1 MKIDVLPPDINE
13 SKKDFT
19 VFQEKIKFGLA
30 AVKNV
35 GGTAIESIITNRN
48 TSGPFTSLFNLCER
62 IDLRKANRKVLE
74 SLIKCGALDSTGA
87 FRSQML
93 DVLDRAL
100 EQAQRIQK
108 DRLRKQTTMFDL
120 FSTAEET
127 ANHNGAFLPLPEWS
141 EEELLSY
148 EKESLGFY
156 ISRHP
161 LDQFKEYLLQY
172 TTVDSLS
179 ILNQPKDR
187 EISMG
192 GITHKIRE
200 INTRK
205 GDRMCFL
212 TLEDL
217 KGVIEVIVF
226 ADLYKTSSELLKND
240 QPLLV
245 TGKVTKEDDK
255 DTVKILASSI
265 IPLADAE
272 KRSPRVTHLT
282 FNARDIDTKHLHRLK
297 KIILSYPGDCQTML
311 HLLIPHKSETVL
323 SLGNEFKV
331 NPSPQF
337 VSELKTIFGAALHS
351 VQ

>member
-1 MKIDVLPPDINE
+1 
-13 SKKDFT
+13 
-19 VFQEKIKFGLA
+19 
-30 AVKNV
+30 
-35 GGTAIESIITNRN
+35 
-48 TSGPFTSLFNLCER
+48 
-62 IDLRKANRKVLE
+62 
-74 SLIKCGALDSTGA
+74 
-87 FRSQML
+87 ML

-120 FSTAEET
+120 FSTDEERT
-127 ANHNGAFLPLPEWS
+127 HHNGAFPPLPEWS
-141 EEELLSY
+141 EEELLSH

-161 LDQFKEYLLQY
+161 LDQFKEHLVQY
-172 TTVDSLS
+172 ATVDTLS

-187 EISMG
+187 EISIG

-226 ADLYKTSSELLKND
+226 ADLYKTASELLKND

-245 TGKVTKEDDK
+245 TGKVTKEEDN

-265 IPLADAE
+265 IPLAEAE
-272 KRSPRVTHLT
+272 KRSPRIAHLT
-282 FNARDIDTKHLHRLK
+282 LNANGINTQHLHRLK

-311 HLLIPHKSETVL
+311 HLRIPHKSETVL
-323 SLGNEFKV
+323 SLGSEFKV
-331 NPSPQF
+331 DPSPQF
-337 VSELKTIFGAALHS
+337 ISELKTIFGEALHS

>member
-1 MKIDVLPPDINE
+1 
-13 SKKDFT
+13 
-19 VFQEKIKFGLA
+19 
-30 AVKNV
+30 
-35 GGTAIESIITNRN
+35 
-48 TSGPFTSLFNLCER
+48 
-62 IDLRKANRKVLE
+62 
-74 SLIKCGALDSTGA
+74 
-87 FRSQML
+87 
-93 DVLDRAL
+93 
-100 EQAQRIQK
+100 
-108 DRLRKQTTMFDL
+108 MFDL
-120 FSTAEET
+120 FSTAESST
-127 ANHNGAFLPLPEWS
+127 SHNGVLPPLSEWS

-161 LDQFKEYLLQY
+161 LDQFTEHLLQY

-187 EISMG
+187 EVSIG

-200 INTRK
+200 ITTRK
-205 GDRMCFL
+205 GERMCFL
-212 TLEDL
+212 TIEDL

-226 ADLYKTSSELLKND
+226 ADLYKTSSELLHND

-245 TGKVTKEDDK
+245 TGTVSTEEEN

-272 KRSPRVTHLT
+272 KRGPRVTHLT
-282 FNARDIDTKHLHRLK
+282 LNISDITAQHLHRLK
-297 KIILSYPGDCQTML
+297 KVLLSYPGDCQTML
-311 HLLIPHKSETVL
+311 HLRIPHTSETVL
-323 SLGNEFKV
+323 SLGNEFSV

-337 VSELKTIFGAALHS
+337 VSELKTIFGEALDS